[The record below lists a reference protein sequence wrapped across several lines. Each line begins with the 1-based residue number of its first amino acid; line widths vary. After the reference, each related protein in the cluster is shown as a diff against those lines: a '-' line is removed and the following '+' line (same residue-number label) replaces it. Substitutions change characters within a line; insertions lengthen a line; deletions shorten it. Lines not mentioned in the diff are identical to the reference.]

1 LIQNWFRIVARLPAP
16 PEQRR
21 IAVEHFDHLLAGQNA
36 VRCVD
41 LPVMNG

>member
-1 LIQNWFRIVARLPAP
+1 LSQNWFRIVVALAAP

-21 IAVEHFDHLLAGQNA
+21 IGVEQFDLLAGQNA